1 MFVDPLHASAFDVWC
16 AHPPSHARS
25 PARASAKCRHVAG
38 RSASRST
45 LPPRG
50 RSIGLTFHPAATWQV
65 DRPHVPRDAL
75 ADPLLRRIRRPLPR
89 RAERSRR
96 RPLSVRAALASPP
109 RLSPLPSVLC
119 LSLCAIHPRLSPT
132 FFCPLSARA
141 HFSSCR
147 DSAEIV
153 PRSRARCPND
163 GTMMRRWLRA
173 RLGAAA
179 VDDNLFTSLDSFPAS
194 DSDAFAT
201 LSGSKPSHLLHL

>member
-1 MFVDPLHASAFDVWC
+1 MILLCVGSLLRRCSWTRC
-16 AHPPSHARS
+16 MRAHSMSGALTLPRM
-25 PARASAKCRHVAG
+25 PARLRARL
-38 RSASRST
+38 RN
-45 LPPRG
+45 
-50 RSIGLTFHPAATWQV
+50 AATWQV
-65 DRPHVPRDAL
+65 DRPHIPRDAL
-75 ADPLLRRIRRPLPR
+75 ADPLHRRRRRPLPR

-109 RLSPLPSVLC
+109 RLSPPVLLSYVSLSVRSTPASHPLSSVLC
-119 LSLCAIHPRLSPT
+119 LRVHTAPR
-132 FFCPLSARA
+132 
-141 HFSSCR
+141 
-147 DSAEIV
+147 AEIV

-201 LSGSKPSHLLHL
+201 LSGSTPSHLLHL